1 MRFVLRMIAFPFA
14 ALCTVLAAVV
24 GLVSGIS
31 EVLLEL
37 LGGLCLLCALFAWF
51 IQGSG
56 SNGLLLLGIAVFLV
70 ALGLL
75 ADAIVDGLSTLAGS
89 LWSVVRG

>member
-1 MRFVLRMIAFPFA
+1 MCFMLRIIAFPFD
-14 ALCTVLAAVV
+14 ALCTMLTAVV
-24 GLVSGIS
+24 GLVSGIA

-37 LGGLCLLCALFAWF
+37 LGELCLLCALFDCF

-56 SNGLLLLGIAVFLV
+56 FNGLLLLGIAAFFV

-75 ADAIVDGLSTLAGS
+75 ADAMVDGLSTLASS
-89 LWSVVRG
+89 LWSVVWR

>member
-14 ALCTVLAAVV
+14 ALCTVLAAVA
-24 GLVSGIS
+24 GMVSGIS

-56 SNGLLLLGIAVFLV
+56 SNGLLLLGIAVFFV

>member
-14 ALCTVLAAVV
+14 AFCTVLAAVV
-24 GLVSGIS
+24 
-31 EVLLEL
+31 
-37 LGGLCLLCALFAWF
+37 GLCLLCALFAWF

-56 SNGLLLLGIAVFLV
+56 SNGLLLLGIAVFFV

-89 LWSVVRG
+89 LWSVVLG

>member
-1 MRFVLRMIAFPFA
+1 MRFVR
-14 ALCTVLAAVV
+14 
-24 GLVSGIS
+24 LVHP
-31 EVLLEL
+31 E
-37 LGGLCLLCALFAWF
+37 
-51 IQGSG
+51 QPG
-56 SNGLLLLGIAVFLV
+56 SNGLLLLGIAVFFV

>member
-1 MRFVLRMIAFPFA
+1 MHFRRGDARRLP
-14 ALCTVLAAVV
+14 AL
-24 GLVSGIS
+24 I
-31 EVLLEL
+31 LLEAFQRL
-37 LGGLCLLCALFAWF
+37 LRAILNLLCALFAWF

-56 SNGLLLLGIAVFLV
+56 SNGLLLLGIAVFFV

>member
-1 MRFVLRMIAFPFA
+1 MRFVR
-14 ALCTVLAAVV
+14 
-24 GLVSGIS
+24 
-31 EVLLEL
+31 
-37 LGGLCLLCALFAWF
+37 
-51 IQGSG
+51 QGSG
-56 SNGLLLLGIAVFLV
+56 SNGLLLLGIAVFFV